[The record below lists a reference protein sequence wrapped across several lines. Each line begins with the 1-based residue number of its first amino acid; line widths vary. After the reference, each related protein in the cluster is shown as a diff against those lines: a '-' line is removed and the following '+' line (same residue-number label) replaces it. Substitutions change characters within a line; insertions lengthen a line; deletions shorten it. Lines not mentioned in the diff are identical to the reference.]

1 MKKVQKVNLVI
12 KGGEKISLKTDQH
25 WLENDKQLSLKFL
38 QFKDSKDGSAD
49 KISLAEQV
57 ELEIFDP
64 NTRTTETVNVPL
76 TATESGSKLLKAVCA
91 QDYISRFENDDPLT
105 EQVSI
110 DFNVLSKK
118 TAMFGRMQ
126 LTEEQQEAIAA
137 GK

>member
-64 NTRTTETVNVPL
+64 NTRTT
-76 TATESGSKLLKAVCA
+76 
-91 QDYISRFENDDPLT
+91 
-105 EQVSI
+105 
-110 DFNVLSKK
+110 
-118 TAMFGRMQ
+118 
-126 LTEEQQEAIAA
+126 
-137 GK
+137 